1 MNQQTANKTD
11 LTEAEMQAYWMPYTG
26 NREFKTNPR
35 SVVAADGCY
44 YTSADGRQIF
54 DGLSGLW
61 TTGAGHNRAD
71 INQRITEQL
80 GRLDMSPTFQHGH
93 PGAFDLANRIVGLMP
108 DGIDHVFYTNS
119 GSESVDTCTK
129 IARAYWRLKGEP
141 TKTRIIG
148 RARGYHGASW
158 GGISFGGIGA
168 NRKLWGPGL
177 DADHLPHTLL
187 AENRFTRGMPATG
200 AHLADSLEDLVALN
214 DASNIAAVIVEP
226 LAGSTGVIPPP
237 EGYLQRLR
245 ALCDKHNIL
254 LIFDEV
260 ITGFGRMGSWSG
272 ADAFGVIPDM
282 MALAKQLTNGIIPM
296 GAAAVHGKI
305 YNTVM
310 AAGGPEHL
318 VELPHGYTY
327 SGHPVACAAAL
338 ATLDLLEAEGLP
350 DRVKELAPVFEAGL
364 HSLSN
369 QTNLVADIRNFGLA
383 GALQLVPGGK
393 EGKDPTLRPYQIAM
407 KCWEKGFYVRYG
419 GDTIQLGLPF
429 ISTTKEIDSLINA
442 LGESLDELD
451 D

>member
-1 MNQQTANKTD
+1 
-11 LTEAEMQAYWMPYTG
+11 
-26 NREFKTNPR
+26 
-35 SVVAADGCY
+35 
-44 YTSADGRQIF
+44 
-54 DGLSGLW
+54 
-61 TTGAGHNRAD
+61 
-71 INQRITEQL
+71 
-80 GRLDMSPTFQHGH
+80 
-93 PGAFDLANRIVGLMP
+93 
-108 DGIDHVFYTNS
+108 
-119 GSESVDTCTK
+119 
-129 IARAYWRLKGEP
+129 
-141 TKTRIIG
+141 
-148 RARGYHGASW
+148 
-158 GGISFGGIGA
+158 
-168 NRKLWGPGL
+168 
-177 DADHLPHTLL
+177 
-187 AENRFTRGMPATG
+187 
-200 AHLADSLEDLVALN
+200 
-214 DASNIAAVIVEP
+214 
-226 LAGSTGVIPPP
+226 
-237 EGYLQRLR
+237 
-245 ALCDKHNIL
+245 
-254 LIFDEV
+254 
-260 ITGFGRMGSWSG
+260 
-272 ADAFGVIPDM
+272 

-296 GAAAVHGKI
+296 GAAAAHGKI